1 MLSNLKQSGWVHFA
15 LIHIVAI
22 GAPVCLIVGG
32 GDLGLSL
39 QSLLQTVVSLAFAF
53 TSALILTEALM
64 SIRRRRA
71 PGVQGQVRRSSR
83 ILTVIL
89 VAYLPNEQDV
99 IIDSAMAVLRDLD
112 WPVDHLQLIV
122 AYNTPNDLPVEADL
136 HELAADHE
144 AIEVLRVEG
153 STSKAENLIA
163 AIEHSRGHVTAIID
177 SDHRLHDQSANRA
190 MRWFDEGYDVV
201 QGRCVVRNPNDS
213 VVSKLVSIEF
223 EQIYGLA
230 HAGRSLLMDTAI
242 FGGANG
248 WWRTAVLRQLGFD
261 KSMLTE
267 DIDVSMRAMLS
278 GYRIIHDRSVMST
291 ELAPTDWGGWWK
303 QRTRWAQGWFQ
314 VTMRH
319 QGAVMRSPI
328 LSIPLKAYWSV
339 LLTWRELFPLIAI
352 QVMTLILADIALTGT
367 VDVQFDPLAGLS
379 MLLTLASGLIA
390 AWGTWRLSTPETQAA
405 HGRLRYALFGF
416 IAAPY
421 TMLRN
426 TVALV
431 ALAREALGDH
441 RWVVTA
447 RKPATAGAGATASI
461 AAAVVAGALAL
472 GGAQPTT
479 ASAAVAD
486 TTDPVLTA
494 EPAPAQTPESSRSL
508 GLVEPGDQPI
518 TLNTTQPVA
527 TFNLATPGMWESITG
542 TLTLKLSGAAQLSAK
557 SRMWVTING
566 QQVAAG
572 IVEPGTKS
580 IDVPLPKIPVQNHS
594 LFVQV
599 HTQLRTTLENCPP
612 PNDPTATAQLLE
624 GTRILAVPTTKKRA
638 TLHDL
643 PAALVDAR
651 DDDPAKVTVRFKQ
664 RPTGEAIAA
673 AGVAVGAI
681 AAERGYPGVQV
692 KVVGRKKRATI
703 VIDDREGPA
712 RLHVTT
718 KDGHA
723 TLTIAGDGRDL
734 APAALMLTNDQ
745 LKHERGRMLSDAHG
759 KPAPRDA
766 YPDVIALDGAT
777 QSAPG
782 TSTAQVG
789 FNIPG
794 RYEVQRGAHLR
805 FTGSVES
812 PGVTR
817 SSVTINGRRLL
828 SKTDDA
834 TALPLKIDT
843 LLADRG
849 PSYMLGD
856 LRPGDNAIAVKAVT
870 VGAPQLCV
878 TQTAITSTIDP
889 AGTIELTAKPRPLDD
904 MSLATWP
911 FPMDRLANWASS
923 DVIIPADPTRN
934 EIASV
939 VSVLAEAQ
947 RVTGE
952 PALPSIRLG
961 DPTTPTAATLILA
974 RPGRVPADL
983 TRKVEGGTGSGTLT
997 VLKAGNEQGVVLAVG
1012 SRALIPLVRAYS
1024 PERLNAVTVDIDEA
1038 GEVTSRTPFTKVATA
1053 TPPGHTEIRLP
1064 LLVLGGSILVM
1075 FAVSLRTSLRRNRRA
1090 GEAARAEGHPSAA

>member
-1 MLSNLKQSGWVHFA
+1 MLARLKQSGWVQFV
-15 LIHIVAI
+15 LIHAVAV

-32 GDLGLSL
+32 GDWGIGL
-39 QSLLQTVVSLAFAF
+39 QSVLQMIVSLAFAF

-71 PGVQGQVRRSSR
+71 PGVQGKVRRSSR

-99 IIDSAMAVLRDLD
+99 IIDSALAVLSGLD

-136 HELAADHE
+136 HELANEHE
-144 AIEVLRVEG
+144 AIEILRVHG

-163 AIEHSRGHVTAIID
+163 AIDHARGHVTAIID

-213 VVSKLVSIEF
+213 LVAKLVSIEF

-291 ELAPTDWGGWWK
+291 ELAPTEWKGWWK

-319 QGAVMRSPI
+319 QSAVLRSPV
-328 LSIPLKAYWSV
+328 LSVPLKAYWSV
-339 LLTWRELFPLIAI
+339 LLTWRELFPIIAI
-352 QVMTLILADIALTGT
+352 QVLTLILADVARTGA
-367 VDVQFDPLAGLS
+367 VEMQFDPLAGFS
-379 MLLTLASGLIA
+379 TLLTLASGGIA
-390 AWGTWRLSTPETQAA
+390 AWGTWRLSTPESQAA
-405 HGRLRYALFGF
+405 HGRLRYALFGLM
-416 IAAPY
+416 AAPY

-447 RKPATAGAGATASI
+447 RKPATAGATASI
-461 AAAVVAGALAL
+461 AAVVCAGALAIT
-472 GGAQPTT
+472 GAHPP
-479 ASAAVAD
+479 SAAAATAE
-486 TTDPVLTA
+486 TTGPLLTA
-494 EPAPAQTPESSRSL
+494 EPAPTQTPESSRSL
-508 GLVEPGDQPI
+508 GLVENGDQPI
-518 TLNTTQPVA
+518 TLNTTEPVA

-542 TLTLKLSGAAQLSAK
+542 TLTLKLSGAAQLSK
-557 SRMWVTING
+557 TSRMWVTING

-572 IVEPGTKS
+572 VVEPGTKS
-580 IDVPLPKIPVQNHS
+580 IDVPLPEIPIEDHS
-594 LFVQV
+594 LFVQIN
-599 HTQLRTTLENCPP
+599 TQLRTTLEACPP

-624 GTRILAVPTTKKRA
+624 GTRILAVPTVKKRA
-638 TLHDL
+638 KLSDL

-651 DDDPAKVTVRFKQ
+651 DDDAAKVAVRFKQ
-664 RPTGEAIAA
+664 KPNSDAIAA

-692 KVVGRKKRATI
+692 KVVGPKQRATI

-712 RLHVTT
+712 RLHVTSD
-718 KDGHA
+718 DGRA
-723 TLTIAGDGRDL
+723 TLTIAADGRDL
-734 APAALMLTNDQ
+734 TPAALMLTNDQ
-745 LKHERGRMLSDAHG
+745 LGHVKQQMLTGASGDI
-759 KPAPRDA
+759 APREA
-766 YPDVIALDGAT
+766 LPSVIALDGAT
-777 QSAPG
+777 QSTPG
-782 TSTAQVG
+782 TAIAQVG
-789 FNIPG
+789 FRIPG
-794 RYEVQRGAHLR
+794 RYEVQRGARLR

-812 PGVTR
+812 PGTTR

-849 PSYMLGD
+849 PSYLLGD
-856 LRPGDNAIAVKAVT
+856 LRPGDNSVAVKAVT
-870 VGAPQLCV
+870 VGAPSLCV

-889 AGTIELTAKPRPLDD
+889 AGTIELRTKPRPLGD
-904 MSLATWP
+904 MTLAAWP
-911 FPMDRLANWASS
+911 FPMDRLPNWRST
-923 DVIIPADPTRN
+923 DVIIPEVPTRN
-934 EIASV
+934 EVATI

-961 DPTTPTAATLILA
+961 EAATPTAATLVLA
-974 RPGRVPADL
+974 RADTVPAAL
-983 TRKVEGGTGSGTLT
+983 ARKVKGGVESGTLS
-997 VLKAGNEQGVVLAVG
+997 VLQAGNGQGVVLAVG
-1012 SRALIPLVRAYS
+1012 SRALLPLMRAFS
-1024 PERLNAVTVDIDEA
+1024 PDRLNAVTVDVDDDGHVE
-1038 GEVTSRTPFTKVATA
+1038 TRTPFTAVATA
-1053 TPPGHTEIRLP
+1053 TPPGHTDVRWP
-1064 LLVLGGSILVM
+1064 LLVLGGSILVV
-1075 FAVSLRTSLRRNRRA
+1075 FVLSLRNSLRRNRRA
-1090 GEAARAEGHPSAA
+1090 GEAARADGHPSPA

>member
-1 MLSNLKQSGWVHFA
+1 MVSRLKQSGWVQFV
-15 LIHIVAI
+15 LIHAVAV

-32 GDLGLSL
+32 GDWGLGLQSML
-39 QSLLQTVVSLAFAF
+39 QMIVSLAFAF

-64 SIRRRRA
+64 SVRRRRA
-71 PGVQGQVRRSSR
+71 PGVQGKVRRSSR

-122 AYNTPNDLPVEADL
+122 AYNTPTELPVEADL
-136 HELAADHE
+136 HELAAEHE
-144 AIEVLRVEG
+144 AIEVLRVLG

-163 AIEHSRGHVTAIID
+163 AIDHSRGHVTAIID
-177 SDHRLHDQSANRA
+177 SDHRLHEQSANRA

-201 QGRCVVRNPNDS
+201 QGRCVVRNPNDTL
-213 VVSKLVSIEF
+213 VSKLVSIEF

-291 ELAPTDWGGWWK
+291 ELAPTEWKSWWK

-319 QGAVMRSPI
+319 QGAVLRSPV
-328 LSIPLKAYWSV
+328 LSVPLKAYWSV
-339 LLTWRELFPLIAI
+339 LLTWRELFPIIAI
-352 QVMTLILADIALTGT
+352 QVLTLILADIALTGT
-367 VDVQFDPLAGLS
+367 VDMQFDPLAGLS

-405 HGRLRYALFGF
+405 HGRLRYAFFGL

-447 RKPATAGAGATASI
+447 RKPATAGATASI
-461 AAAVVAGALAL
+461 AVAMAAGALAL
-472 GGAQPTT
+472 GAAHPTT
-479 ASAAVAD
+479 AAAATAD
-486 TTDPVLTA
+486 SRDPVLTA

-518 TLNTTQPVA
+518 TLNTTEPVA
-527 TFNLATPGMWESITG
+527 TFNLATPGMWTHITG
-542 TLTLKLSGAAQLSAK
+542 TLTLKISGAAQLSQK

-572 IVEPGTKS
+572 VVEPGTKS
-580 IDVPLPKIPVQNHS
+580 IDVPLPEIPVEDHS

-599 HTQLRTTLENCPP
+599 HAQLRTTLENCPP

-624 GTRILAVPTTKKRA
+624 GTRILAVPTVKKRA
-638 TLHDL
+638 SLADL

-651 DDDPAKVTVRFKQ
+651 DDDPSKVTVRFKQ
-664 RPTGEAIAA
+664 RPSNHAIAA

-681 AAERGYPGVQV
+681 AAERGYPGVEV
-692 KVVGRKKRATI
+692 KVVGPKKRATI
-703 VIDDREGPA
+703 IVDDREGPA
-712 RLHVTT
+712 RLHVTS
-718 KDGHA
+718 KRGHA
-723 TLTIAGDGRDL
+723 TLTIAADGHDL
-734 APAALMLTNDQ
+734 TPAALLLTNNQ
-745 LKHERGRMLSDAHG
+745 LKHVKGRMLGDAHG
-759 KPAPRDA
+759 DAEPRDA
-766 YPDVIALDGAT
+766 FPNVIALSGAT
-777 QSAPG
+777 QSAAG
-782 TSTAQVG
+782 TSIAQVG
-789 FNIPG
+789 FKIPG
-794 RYEVQRGAHLR
+794 RYEVQRGARLR

-856 LRPGDNAIAVKAVT
+856 LRPGDNTVAVKAVT
-870 VGAPQLCV
+870 VGAPTLCV

-889 AGTIELTAKPRPLDD
+889 AGTIELRSKPRPVDD
-904 MSLATWP
+904 ASLATWP
-911 FPMDRLANWASS
+911 FPMDRLPNWTST

-934 EIASV
+934 EVATI

-961 DPTTPTAATLILA
+961 EPTTPTAATLILA
-974 RPGRVPADL
+974 RPGTVPPELA
-983 TRKVEGGTGSGTLT
+983 RKVEGGVDTGTLS
-997 VLKAGNEQGVVLAVG
+997 VLQAGNAHGVVLAVG
-1012 SRALIPLVRAYS
+1012 SRALRPLARAYS
-1024 PERLNAVTVDIDEA
+1024 PDGLNATTVDIDDDGHVE
-1038 GEVTSRTPFTKVATA
+1038 TRTPFTVVATA
-1053 TPPGHTEIRLP
+1053 TPPGHTDVRWP
-1064 LLVLGGSILVM
+1064 LLVLGGSMLVL
-1075 FAVSLRTSLRRNRRA
+1075 FVLSLRTSLRRNRRA
-1090 GEAARAEGHPSAA
+1090 GEAARAEGNPSAA